1 MTRPRKRGCGIP
13 TPQEGVRSTYPARGG
28 TEYLEACMK
37 KALIRALIVC
47 LLIGSVWTAWT
58 LSLAASP
65 LLQAMSRIASPS
77 ENQMVRGVVP
87 IVGSALDPQF
97 WKYEVHYATE
107 PNPREQW
114 VGIGGVHETAVQDG
128 LLETWDTTII
138 PDGTYTLRLRV
149 VDKTGNYREVFV
161 HGVQVVNAA
170 PTETPQPRATPIP
183 IPTATLTPA
192 ATPTFIIPTSPLAQ
206 PSATPTLARPTRS
219 ALPDVLD
226 VNAWRQSVCLGVE
239 LMAALLVVIALIF
252 LLRRLF

>member
-1 MTRPRKRGCGIP
+1 
-13 TPQEGVRSTYPARGG
+13 
-28 TEYLEACMK
+28 MK
-37 KALIRALIVC
+37 KALIRGLIVC
-47 LLIGSVWTAWT
+47 LVIGAAWTVWTVSPTVAG
-58 LSLAASP
+58 P
-65 LLQAMSRIASPS
+65 LLQAMSRIASPA
-77 ENQMVRGVVP
+77 EDGMVRGVVP

-128 LLETWDTTII
+128 LLETWDTTIV
-138 PDGTYTLRLRV
+138 PDGAYSLRLRV

-161 HGVQVVNAA
+161 HGVRVANAI
-170 PTETPQPRATPIP
+170 PTETPQPTITPIP
-183 IPTATLTPA
+183 VPTATIAPA

-219 ALPDVLD
+219 VLPDALD

-239 LMAALLVVIALIF
+239 LMAAFLVVIALIF

>member
-1 MTRPRKRGCGIP
+1 
-13 TPQEGVRSTYPARGG
+13 
-28 TEYLEACMK
+28 MK
-37 KALIRALIVC
+37 KALIRGLIVC
-47 LLIGSVWTAWT
+47 LLLGSVWAAWAVTPTA
-58 LSLAASP
+58 AAHAVSPSGGRGSAGP

-77 ENQMVRGVVP
+77 ENGVVRGVVP

-107 PNPREQW
+107 PNPKEQW

-128 LLETWDTTII
+128 LLETWDTTVI

-161 HGVQVVNAA
+161 HGVLVVNTA
-170 PTETPQPRATPIP
+170 PTETPRPTNTPL
-183 IPTATLTPA
+183 PTPTTTPA

-226 VNAWRQSVCLGVE
+226 VNAWRQSLCLGAE